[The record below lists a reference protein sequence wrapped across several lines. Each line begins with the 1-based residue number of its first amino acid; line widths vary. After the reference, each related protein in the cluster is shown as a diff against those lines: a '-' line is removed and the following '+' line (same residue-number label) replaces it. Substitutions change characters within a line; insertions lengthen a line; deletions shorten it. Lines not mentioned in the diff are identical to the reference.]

1 MKGPHCLGTRNDR
14 GQMLLDFCSENQLVV
29 GNSLFKQHPR
39 RLFTWTSPDGKTKN
53 QIDYILT
60 QQRWRS
66 SLFSAKT
73 YPGADCGSDHEL
85 LVATTEMK
93 MRKTKKSA
101 APIRFDLSKI
111 PTEYGIEISNKFD
124 ALLGLAEEMTP
135 DELASEAE
143 TIILETAKNHIP
155 KRTKKKQVY
164 ISEASL
170 KLIEERRDMK
180 VKGFSQNTALYKAK
194 SKEIKQSVRRDKKK
208 SLLKTNVSKWKT

>member
-1 MKGPHCLGTRNDR
+1 M
-14 GQMLLDFCSENQLVV
+14 
-29 GNSLFKQHPR
+29 
-39 RLFTWTSPDGKTKN
+39 
-53 QIDYILT
+53 LT

-73 YPGADCGSDHEL
+73 YPCADCGSDHEL

-111 PTEYGIEISNKFD
+111 PTEYGIEITNKFD

-180 VKGFSQNTALYKAK
+180 VKGFSQNTAQSQIQRDQTKCQK
-194 SKEIKQSVRRDKKK
+194 KPKEVH
-208 SLLKTNVSKWKT
+208 